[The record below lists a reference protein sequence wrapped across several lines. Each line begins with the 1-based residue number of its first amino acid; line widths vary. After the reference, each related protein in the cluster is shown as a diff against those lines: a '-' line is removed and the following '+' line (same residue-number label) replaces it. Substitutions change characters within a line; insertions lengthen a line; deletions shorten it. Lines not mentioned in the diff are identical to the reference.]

1 MREQR
6 LEKKFVYNQGDES
19 YKYFLISGMFN
30 EAYQKRIIN
39 YIYFDTDSYQ
49 YLCNWVTIKQVSSTW
64 L

>member
-30 EAYQKRIIN
+30 EAYPKRIIKF
-39 YIYFDTDSYQ
+39 I
-49 YLCNWVTIKQVSSTW
+49 LIPIRIKMSGIILMVSVIEKK
-64 L
+64 